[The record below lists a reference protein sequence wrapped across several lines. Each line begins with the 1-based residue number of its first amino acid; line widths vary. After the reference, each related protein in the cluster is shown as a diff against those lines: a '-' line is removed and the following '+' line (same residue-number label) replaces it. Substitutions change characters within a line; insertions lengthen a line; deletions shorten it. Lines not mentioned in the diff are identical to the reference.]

1 MEIYIEE
8 ALFQKLNRIT
18 GKVVEDEYM
27 IFKGTP
33 KSLYKGIILFD
44 DDYYIFVKKLN
55 GIKIDNTPEEA

>member
-33 KSLYKGIILFD
+33 KS
-44 DDYYIFVKKLN
+44 
-55 GIKIDNTPEEA
+55 